1 MYLPRL
7 SYKLMHSQEGATGGK
22 LMAISWLSSGRL
34 SSNRPKHLA
43 KHLLDFKLKVGRPS
57 DSIVVQVVA
66 LGMICMMS
74 ASPS

>member
-57 DSIVVQVVA
+57 DSIVVQVVV